1 MEKAGSS
8 EPASAPAPGFGA
20 SQPPLYPQ
28 MPPMDP
34 PPPYTPGPG
43 YVTSPPQPGPQVP
56 GYGIPPPPR
65 VDIHVVHARMGPHS
79 QQVTCG
85 RCGALVMTETCV
97 RPGLLTYLLCSAL
110 ILLSCV
116 WGCCLIPCCIPE
128 CQDVDHRCPSCSAH
142 LGTFKRL

>member
-1 MEKAGSS
+1 MEKAGTLG
-8 EPASAPAPGFGA
+8 ASAPPAASEA

-34 PPPYTPGPG
+34 PPPYTPHPG
-43 YVTSPPQPGPQVP
+43 FAVPQPQAVPQPAAP
-56 GYGIPPPPR
+56 GVTVPPR
-65 VDIHVVHARMGPHS
+65 VDIHVIRARMGPHS

-85 RCGALVMTETCV
+85 RCGALIMTETHV

-110 ILLSCV
+110 ILLSCF

-128 CQDVDHRCPSCSAH
+128 CQDVDHRCPSCNAH
-142 LGTFKRL
+142 LGTYKRL